1 MNRFAQ
7 NCFHFFASLLVFFL
21 FNGNLRAEGLRDV
34 IVLEMSST
42 QKSISVDIGTRDE
55 FKEGIYAKFFVQ
67 SQNYKFPKIFLVAEG
82 KLIKSFPKKSF
93 WYLSKVYL
101 PRFMYENVHLQ
112 ILTSL
117 DVKSGRKLSIKKK
130 HLVLPSDQ
138 YESVDDYFDKNGNV
152 IPNRLV
158 QIESEYEKSQPLFVD
173 DKFVDGDVQ
182 VTSYEVMR
190 NRSGYHLSEEY
201 DDLKL
206 EKYFIGGKEYE
217 LGDVEYDQDK
227 KLLDSM
233 AAGIVNKYNSQK
245 FELAKGLYSFS
256 EKDPN
261 IKEINKK
268 LSVTSTYDTLKEEKK
283 AKDQISP
290 TILEKIRR
298 DGDLWSADM
307 DDETLRRYFITSGL
321 EKEKRRRELALN
333 ELDGHE
339 IIFHYAGNLR
349 SQSKSSDNSYRAL
362 GYSFTLGYDLHLSRL
377 SPNIKNWSI
386 EFMIEQGIADYDIGS
401 LNGRMSES
409 YFGGYINYYF
419 YNNPLTLN
427 SLIVMGGVGIKSG
440 TAGVSATGLTKE
452 YSYQVL
458 TNPAL
463 QLMTKYRFKAGDGT
477 EETVNVGAS
486 INAGLALESKTMS
499 VLESV
504 NTEDNIY
511 SSKTYDDFKYIIG
524 LSIFF

>member
-1 MNRFAQ
+1 
-7 NCFHFFASLLVFFL
+7 
-21 FNGNLRAEGLRDV
+21 
-34 IVLEMSST
+34 
-42 QKSISVDIGTRDE
+42 
-55 FKEGIYAKFFVQ
+55 
-67 SQNYKFPKIFLVAEG
+67 
-82 KLIKSFPKKSF
+82 
-93 WYLSKVYL
+93 
-101 PRFMYENVHLQ
+101 
-112 ILTSL
+112 
-117 DVKSGRKLSIKKK
+117 
-130 HLVLPSDQ
+130 
-138 YESVDDYFDKNGNV
+138 
-152 IPNRLV
+152 
-158 QIESEYEKSQPLFVD
+158 
-173 DKFVDGDVQ
+173 
-182 VTSYEVMR
+182 
-190 NRSGYHLSEEY
+190 
-201 DDLKL
+201 
-206 EKYFIGGKEYE
+206 
-217 LGDVEYDQDK
+217 
-227 KLLDSM
+227 
-233 AAGIVNKYNSQK
+233 
-245 FELAKGLYSFS
+245 
-256 EKDPN
+256 
-261 IKEINKK
+261 
-268 LSVTSTYDTLKEEKK
+268 
-283 AKDQISP
+283 
-290 TILEKIRR
+290 
-298 DGDLWSADM
+298 
-307 DDETLRRYFITSGL
+307 
-321 EKEKRRRELALN
+321 
-333 ELDGHE
+333 
-339 IIFHYAGNLR
+339 
-349 SQSKSSDNSYRAL
+349 
-362 GYSFTLGYDLHLSRL
+362 LSRL

>member
-1 MNRFAQ
+1 MKRFGHICLQ
-7 NCFHFFASLLVFFL
+7 IIASFL
-21 FNGNLRAEGLRDV
+21 ILGLYSGNLMAEGLRDV
-34 IVLEMSST
+34 IVIDMSST
-42 QKSISVDIGTRDE
+42 QKSISIDIGTRDE

-82 KLIKSFPKKSF
+82 KLIKSFPKKSY

-158 QIESEYEKSQPLFVD
+158 QVESDYEKSHPLFKED
-173 DKFVDGDVQ
+173 MFADGDVQ
-182 VTSYEVMR
+182 VTSFEVMR
-190 NRSGYHLSEEY
+190 NRSGYHLSDEY

-206 EKYFIGGKEYE
+206 DKYFIGGKEYE
-217 LGDVEYDQDK
+217 LGDIEYDQDK

-233 AAGIVNKYNSQK
+233 ATGIVNKFNSQK
-245 FELAKGLYSFS
+245 FELSKGLYSFS

-268 LSVTSTYDTLKEEKK
+268 LSVTSIYDNMKEDKK
-283 AKDQISP
+283 TKDQISP
-290 TILEKIRR
+290 NVLEKIRR

-339 IIFHYAGNLR
+339 ILFHYAGNLR
-349 SQSKSSDNSYRAL
+349 SQSKASDNSYRAL

-377 SPNIKNWSI
+377 SSNIKNWSI
-386 EFMIEQGIADYDIGS
+386 EFMIEKGIADYDIGS
-401 LNGRMSES
+401 LNGRMDES
-409 YFGGYINYYF
+409 YYGGYINYYF

-427 SLIVMGGVGIKSG
+427 SLIVLGGLGLKTGS
-440 TAGVSATGLTKE
+440 AGVSATGLTKE
-452 YSYQVL
+452 YTYQVL
-458 TNPAL
+458 TNPAI

-477 EETVNVGAS
+477 EETINVGAS
-486 INAGLALESKTMS
+486 INAGLALESKSMS

-504 NTEDNIY
+504 NSEDNIY
-511 SSKTYDDFKYIIG
+511 SSKTYDDFKYTVG